1 MDTHSAELERD
12 QLIRALQAR
21 ERFLDAVLGSLETFF
36 TVDADWRITFANS
49 AAATMARLTPDEM
62 LGRELWELMPADQH
76 QVPSQELRRAM
87 GERVGVEYEMATGD
101 GRTFHGKAYP
111 LADGGLAVY
120 VRDVSERATAKA
132 ALAEA
137 ERRHSELVQGVNSV
151 ILRWSREGTITF
163 FNEYGERLFGWRAD
177 EVVGRHVNILLP
189 ESDRQHGNTDLSHLA
204 EDIIAHPQRY
214 SSNVNVNQR
223 KDGSLLWIAWTNRA
237 LTGEDGEVVEVLAV
251 GNDITELVEAQDAL
265 RESEERFRTLADH
278 SPFLIWVAGVD
289 GGTEFVNRTYLE
301 FFGVTEDEIT
311 GTGWAP
317 LVHPQDIDR
326 YRGEFLAAVRERRPF
341 VCEARVR
348 GASGEWRWIDSHAV
362 PRSSGSGEFLGM
374 VGSSA
379 DVTARKESE
388 QALLEDEAERAA
400 RQERERLARDLHD
413 SVTQALFAANLK
425 AEALSLAEG
434 EAAERALDELQRLN
448 RGALAQMRTLLVEL
462 RGEALDEVPIQQL
475 LRNVVE
481 ATESRASVS
490 VRLSVSGDGALSP
503 RLHTAVYRIVQE
515 ALNNVARHAGAD
527 HAWVE
532 LRLGAGEVRLEVGD
546 DGCGFTST
554 EMDATHMGLRSM
566 QERAEEAGA
575 RLHVDSA
582 VGRGTLVTLEW
593 SAVPEASPA

>member
-21 ERFLDAVLGSLETFF
+21 ERFLDAILGSLETFF
-36 TVDADWRITFANS
+36 TVGADWRITFANKAT
-49 AAATMARLTPDEM
+49 AAMARLTPDEM
-62 LGRELWELMPADQH
+62 LGLEVWELMPADQH
-76 QVPSQELRRAM
+76 QVPAQELRRAM
-87 GERVGVEYEMATGD
+87 RERVGVEYETATGD

-120 VRDVSERATAKA
+120 VRDVSERAAAEA

-137 ERRHSELVQGVNSV
+137 ERRHSELVQSANSV

-163 FNEYGERLFGWRAD
+163 FNEYAEGLFGWRAD
-177 EVVGRHVNILLP
+177 EVVGRHVSILLP
-189 ESDRQHGNTDLSHLA
+189 AADREPGNTDLSHLA
-204 EDIIAHPQRY
+204 EDIIAHPERY

-265 RESEERFRTLADH
+265 RESEERFRLLADH
-278 SPFLIWVAGVD
+278 SPFLIWVADVD

-326 YRGEFLAAVRERRPF
+326 YRGEFLAAVRERRAF
-341 VCEARVR
+341 ACEARVR
-348 GASGEWRWIDSHAV
+348 SGSGEWRWIDSHAV
-362 PRSSGSGEFLGM
+362 PRFSSSGDFLGM

-379 DVTARKESE
+379 DITARKESE

-425 AEALSLAEG
+425 AEALSAAEG
-434 EAAERALDELQRLN
+434 EAAKQALDELQRLN

-462 RGEALDEVPIQQL
+462 RGEALEEVPIHQL

-490 VRLSVSGDGALSP
+490 VRLQVTGDGALSP
-503 RLHTAVYRIVQE
+503 RLHAAVYRIVQE

-532 LRLGAGEVRLEVGD
+532 LRVGLGEGRLRVGD
-546 DGCGFTST
+546 DGCGFAST
-554 EMDATHMGLRSM
+554 EMDPTHMGLRSM

-575 RLHVDSA
+575 ELHVESA

-593 SAVPEASPA
+593 PAVPEASSA

>member
-1 MDTHSAELERD
+1 M
-12 QLIRALQAR
+12 
-21 ERFLDAVLGSLETFF
+21 GG
-36 TVDADWRITFANS
+36 
-49 AAATMARLTPDEM
+49 LTPDEM
-62 LGRELWELMPADQH
+62 LGRELWELMPADEH

-87 GERVGVEYEMATGD
+87 RERAGVEYETATGD

-120 VRDVSERATAKA
+120 VRDVSERAVAKA

-137 ERRHSELVQGVNSV
+137 ERRHSELVQSVNSV

-163 FNEYGERLFGWRAD
+163 INEYGERLFGWRAD

-189 ESDRQHGNTDLSHLA
+189 EADREPGNSDLSHLP
-204 EDIIAHPQRY
+204 EDIVAHPDRY
-214 SSNVNVNQR
+214 SSNVNVNQS
-223 KDGSLLWIAWTNRA
+223 KDGSLLWVAWTNRA

-278 SPFLIWVAGVD
+278 SPFLIWVADVD

-301 FFGVTEDEIT
+301 FFGVTEGEIR
-311 GTGWAP
+311 GTAWAP
-317 LVHPQDIDR
+317 LVHPQDIDS
-326 YRGEFLAAVRERRPF
+326 YYGEFMAAVRERRSF
-341 VCEARVR
+341 ASEARVR
-348 GASGEWRWIDSHAV
+348 SGSGEWRWIDSHAV
-362 PRSSGSGEFLGM
+362 PRFSSAGEFLGM

-379 DVTARKESE
+379 DITARKESE

-425 AEALSLAEG
+425 AEALSAAEG
-434 EAAERALDELQRLN
+434 EAAEQALDELQRLN

-462 RGEALDEVPIQQL
+462 RGEALEEVPIQQL

-490 VRLSVSGDGALSP
+490 VRLEVSGDVSLAP
-503 RLHTAVYRIVQE
+503 RLHIAVYRIVQE
-515 ALNNVARHAGAD
+515 ALNNVARHAGAK

-532 LRLGAGEVRLEVGD
+532 LHVGAGEVRLLVGD

-554 EMDATHMGLRSM
+554 EMDPSHMGLRSM

-575 RLHVDSA
+575 ELHVESVA
-582 VGRGTLVTLEW
+582 GRGTLVTLEW
-593 SAVPEASPA
+593 QAVTQASSS